1 MKRDEAVEGLDI
13 LHEALA
19 AKTKEAAWA
28 LLFDKTP
35 TLLDPIRA
43 ALESA
48 ERAEVGPVEAAARTL
63 YDALE
68 WRLSPNLVRGDLA
81 SDEWAAFLALGRVLG
96 GSPQPAKPEAGPS
109 REAHHDQDECDLLW
123 DALNA
128 IEKDMRCRRWITEG
142 RGPYEWDD
150 DRYKDEAGHA
160 FRAVMAIISGVTPK
174 ASRAHDKALARCTR
188 EVERGGSNG

>member
-109 REAHHDQDECDLLW
+109 RDDSLLAAHRRYHSAIGCPGLPECYV
-123 DALNA
+123 
-128 IEKDMRCRRWITEG
+128 C
-142 RGPYEWDD
+142 
-150 DRYKDEAGHA
+150 
-160 FRAVMAIISGVTPK
+160 
-174 ASRAHDKALARCTR
+174 